1 MAFRL
6 FGIGSKKNGSG
17 ANQQQGQS
25 PSGGGGASDNSDND
39 FMVVENPAAP
49 FQPTSNPL
57 LPPFA
62 DNPGATS
69 SSPPREPSRRQK
81 SQTPASYM
89 DGVPFTLSQPS
100 SSVNPEV
107 NAILS
112 RVDDYER
119 RLNGIDWSTLDYD
132 FSKEKAVVAQEMT
145 DTMKK
150 VYLGP

>member
-1 MAFRL
+1 MFAL
-6 FGIGSKKNGSG
+6 KKQIEVILLEWP
-17 ANQQQGQS
+17 NQTPLPPQS
-25 PSGGGGASDNSDND
+25 
-39 FMVVENPAAP
+39 
-49 FQPTSNPL
+49 TSNPL

-62 DNPGATS
+62 DNQGATT
-69 SSPPREPSRRQK
+69 SSPPREPPRRQK

-89 DGVPFTLSQPS
+89 DGVPFTLSQAS

-119 RLNGIDWSTLDYD
+119 RLNGIDWSALDYD